1 MDTKNTGWRGN
12 AYMEKGKVTIAI
24 GFLLVGGY
32 ALFEI
37 ATRFVEGGMVG
48 GRPQNNAALFPMITA
63 ALLLF
68 VTVIW
73 IMQNLRSR
81 ETGGVDT
88 TASEQQEGPGT
99 SGSAK
104 PNMNSFWIL
113 FILIVYILLVD
124 VIGYLVLTPFALTA
138 MLYVLGVGNLL
149 YGFSVSVATTF
160 VFYYL
165 FGVLMNIILPVGRFG
180 WYI

>member
-1 MDTKNTGWRGN
+1 MN
-12 AYMEKGKVTIAI
+12 KGKAIIAI

-37 ATRFVEGGMVG
+37 ATRFAKGGMVG
-48 GRPQNNAALFPMITA
+48 GRPQNNAGLFPLITA
-63 ALLLF
+63 VLLLF

-73 IMQNLRSR
+73 IIQNLRSG
-81 ETGGVDT
+81 ESGVDT
-88 TASEQQEGPGT
+88 TAFEQQKGHGT
-99 SGSAK
+99 SGPVK
-104 PNMNSFWIL
+104 PNMKSFWIL
-113 FILIVYILLVD
+113 SILVVYILLVN

-149 YGFSVSVATTF
+149 VGFSVSLVTTF